1 MLYYSS
7 HYSLLVFLNMEFFS
21 LIRNKCIF
29 DFSRFLFRYVSSFN
43 LQFSPTEI
51 GWKFS
56 FFLRW
61 AKQENLGRK
70 LKAKE
75 THLYRKSRIYIS
87 QKYRSSRHCLHF
99 SVLNKSL
106 DTPLTTRI
114 ANLHF
119 RKETWVMLPEI
130 LVMSP
135 EKKSSHPKKQILKGS
150 EFQTV
155 NKQFIALRNFL
166 SLKRSLF
173 PTTP

>member
-51 GWKFS
+51 GWKFP
-56 FFLRW
+56 FFSSLNKTGKFRTKVESKKN
-61 AKQENLGRK
+61 APLQEVTYLHFTN
-70 LKAKE
+70 E
-75 THLYRKSRIYIS
+75 
-87 QKYRSSRHCLHF
+87 RSSRHCLHF
-99 SVLNKSL
+99 SVSNKSL

>member
-7 HYSLLVFLNMEFFS
+7 HYNLLVFLNIFVCS
-21 LIRNKCIF
+21 LVNSKHKCIF
-29 DFSRFLFRYVSSFN
+29 DFSRFLFRNVSSFN

-51 GWKFS
+51 GWKFP

-61 AKQENLGRK
+61 AKQ
-70 LKAKE
+70 
-75 THLYRKSRIYIS
+75 
-87 QKYRSSRHCLHF
+87 
-99 SVLNKSL
+99 
-106 DTPLTTRI
+106 
-114 ANLHF
+114 
-119 RKETWVMLPEI
+119 EI

-150 EFQTV
+150 KFQTV

-173 PTTP
+173 PTTPWRFLKRCSFLTTKGNVVRFQQQNEALFVWYVIVSYSRTFRKLEKLFLGF

>member
-1 MLYYSS
+1 MRSWCRESWSENVILLQSLQSS
-7 HYSLLVFLNMEFFS
+7 CFPEHGVRLVNS
-21 LIRNKCIF
+21 KRNTNASSTFK
-29 DFSRFLFRYVSSFN
+29 FLFRNVSSFN

-51 GWKFS
+51 GWKFP

-61 AKQENLGRK
+61 AKQ
-70 LKAKE
+70 
-75 THLYRKSRIYIS
+75 
-87 QKYRSSRHCLHF
+87 
-99 SVLNKSL
+99 
-106 DTPLTTRI
+106 
-114 ANLHF
+114 
-119 RKETWVMLPEI
+119 EI

-173 PTTP
+173 PTTPWRFLKRYSFLTTKGNVARFQQQTEALFVWYVIVSYSRTFRKLEKLFLGF